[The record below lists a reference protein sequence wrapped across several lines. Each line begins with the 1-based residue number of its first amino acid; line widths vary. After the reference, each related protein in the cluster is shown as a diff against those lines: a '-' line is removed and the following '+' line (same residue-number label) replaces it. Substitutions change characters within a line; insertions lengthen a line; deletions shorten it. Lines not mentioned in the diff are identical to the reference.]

1 MTVKIKVLR
10 KFKNPKTNRFTK
22 VGEEMNV
29 SENIFWLKRLEAKDC
44 EKIIFKKAKSVNA
57 EHKAEYKEYK
67 KDSKKGSK

>member
-1 MTVKIKVLR
+1 MTIKVKILK

-29 SENIFWLKRLEAKDC
+29 SENIFWLRRIQAKDC
-44 EKIIFKKAKSVNA
+44 EKVSTKKAKPIS
-57 EHKAEYKEYK
+57 AEYKANYK